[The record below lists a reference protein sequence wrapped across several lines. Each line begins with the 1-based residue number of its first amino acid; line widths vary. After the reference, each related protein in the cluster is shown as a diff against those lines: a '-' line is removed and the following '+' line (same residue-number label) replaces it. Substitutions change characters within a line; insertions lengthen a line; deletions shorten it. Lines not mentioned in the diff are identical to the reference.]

1 MFKFGTEQRL
11 MDVEMY
17 AKFGSKKPK
26 ASRVISRFRRFV
38 YKSTESGNNSRRRHR
53 INFKFGMQVGIHER
67 LLCAKFGV
75 LKLLGS

>member
-11 MDVEMY
+11 MDLEMC
-17 AKFGSKKPK
+17 AQFGLKKPK

-38 YKSTESGNNSRRRHR
+38 IYGIWNNSRRRRR

-67 LLCAKFGV
+67 LLCAKFRV

>member
-11 MDVEMY
+11 MDVEMC

-38 YKSTESGNNSRRRHR
+38 
-53 INFKFGMQVGIHER
+53 ICGISQ
-67 LLCAKFGV
+67 A
-75 LKLLGS
+75 LKVFLPVASVYVDYRS